1 MEVIMK
7 QTLDIDIELSGFPVG
22 FTNPITGER
31 VEIWFDSSL
40 ENLKRIIVEENYE
53 EFDIYEQKLKEDSI
67 HETNVETV
75 IEHAKGTLEY
85 QYDFF
90 FGKGTFEKL
99 YECVPDFDALER
111 AYEPTI
117 KAIAKKVEQQAKKRQ
132 KDRELAAEKLTKEFH
147 NKKKQKVANKK

>member
-1 MEVIMK
+1 MK

-53 EFDIYEQKLKEDSI
+53 EFEIYEQKLKEDSI

-85 QYDFF
+85 QYDFSLV
-90 FGKGTFEKL
+90 KEHLKNYMNVYQILMHLNVLMNQLSKL
-99 YECVPDFDALER
+99 LL
-111 AYEPTI
+111 
-117 KAIAKKVEQQAKKRQ
+117 KKS
-132 KDRELAAEKLTKEFH
+132 
-147 NKKKQKVANKK
+147 NNKQKKTKG